1 MSNNSRA
8 SLDQLELLLAERA
21 CERLVI
27 EFVRRLDLGEPGTVA
42 ELFTTDG
49 SWEWPGGER
58 RIVGREA
65 LRDYFGGRPVD
76 RLSRRMCTNIL
87 VTVDSATTASSTTYF
102 ATYRIDGRSD
112 SLPSPRLPA
121 NIGHYEDTFRKG
133 AGVWLTPSR
142 TRFRGGGGATERVAP
157 APAAAVDGQSSAYSG
172 GRPA

>member
-1 MSNNSRA
+1 MTINSA
-8 SLDQLELLLAERA
+8 VTPDPLDLLLAERA

-42 ELFTTDG
+42 GLFTSDG
-49 SWEWPGGER
+49 IWEWPAGGR

-65 LRDYFGGRPVD
+65 LRDYFGGRPAD

-102 ATYRIDGRSD
+102 ATYRVDGRSE
-112 SLPSPRLPA
+112 SLPQPRLPA
-121 NIGHYEDTFRKG
+121 NIGHYEDTFRKVG
-133 AGVWLTPSR
+133 GVWLLASR
-142 TRFRGGGGATERVAP
+142 TTFLAFGGATERVAP
-157 APAAAVDGQSSAYSG
+157 AAAGDGQSPSFSA